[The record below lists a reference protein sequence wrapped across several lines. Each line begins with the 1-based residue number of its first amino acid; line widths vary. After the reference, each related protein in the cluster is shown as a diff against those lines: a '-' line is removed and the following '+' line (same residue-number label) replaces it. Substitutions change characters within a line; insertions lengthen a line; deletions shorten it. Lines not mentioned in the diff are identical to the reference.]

1 MEGKGGDGDGGHD
14 TSEAEYDSAEQEVE
28 DQHKEFD
35 YEFDEDN
42 AESMESPEYEEWWRT
57 VERVIHEPDEEECH
71 GMAALWLDAG
81 FRHCLDTDQ
90 NECKEIARL
99 EILHQIKDMSKQS
112 AMDILQQCIAQ
123 VQSDDM

>member
-1 MEGKGGDGDGGHD
+1 MEGEGGDGDGGHD

-81 FRHCLDTDQ
+81 FRSCLDTQLD
-90 NECKEIARL
+90 ECKEIAQL
-99 EILHQIKDMSKQS
+99 EILHQIKHMSKQS